1 MKYLNKPQKPAPH
14 FPISSK
20 SVSCTKPNHTTPMN
34 EHHLPQL
41 GLAETYRLLHIPGG
55 SFWLG
60 SLAQE
65 ADADQSEQ
73 PAHEI
78 QISDF
83 YLGEYLLTQEYW
95 QALMGDNPARFKDER
110 RPVENV
116 SWYDAAVFCNRLSLE
131 AGLRP
136 CYQELSKSLF
146 GQGKKIFGQTKDG
159 AWDLPNQGRPQLD
172 PSANGY
178 RLPSEAEREY
188 AARGGAYTAAAR
200 LAYAGSENLDQCGWY
215 DENSQNETSEVG
227 LLLPNALGLYDL
239 SGNVWEWCGD
249 WYNGYPKERKKDP
262 LGPDEGRARVLR
274 GGSCFGGLRGCRA
287 AYRYDSE
294 PGYRNNNV
302 GFRLARS
309 LQ

>member
-41 GLAETYRLLHIPGG
+41 GLEETYRLLHIPGG

-60 SLAQE
+60 SHRHE
-65 ADADQSEQ
+65 EDALESEQ
-73 PAHEI
+73 PAHEV

-95 QALMGDNPARFKDER
+95 QALMGDNPADFKGER

-116 SWYDAAVFCNRLSLE
+116 SWYDAAVFCNRLSLKL
-131 AGLRP
+131 GFRP
-136 CYQELSKSLF
+136 CYYLVEPGT
-146 GQGKKIFGQTKDG
+146 GQYSKIFGQSANG
-159 AWDLPNQGRPQLD
+159 NWYLPNKGDVVLN

-178 RLPSEAEREY
+178 RLPSEAEWEY

-215 DENSQNETSEVG
+215 DENSQNKTSEVG

-249 WYNGYPKERKKDP
+249 WYAGYPKETAINP
-262 LGPDEGRARVLR
+262 QGPGEGRGRVMR
-274 GGSCFGGLRGCRA
+274 GGSSFYALRSCRA
-287 AYRYDSE
+287 AYRSYYE
-294 PGYRNNNV
+294 LGYRLYSV